1 MQHDGSIAL
10 HLSVGA
16 DTHSLAPVPGA
27 YSTLY
32 DDYKRERERCSTL
45 DVATNSGSVGS
56 ACTGVV
62 YDGGP
67 DSRLERR
74 HARDHSE
81 LGCSPPSCSDRRP
94 HSHRYLDRL
103 ALAWT
108 PARARL

>member
-16 DTHSLAPVPGA
+16 DTHSLAPVPGP

-45 DVATNSGSVGS
+45 DVATHSGSVGS
-56 ACTGVV
+56 ACAGVV

-74 HARDHSE
+74 HARDHSA
-81 LGCSPPSCSDRRP
+81 LGCSP
-94 HSHRYLDRL
+94 
-103 ALAWT
+103 
-108 PARARL
+108 RAATGGHTRTVA